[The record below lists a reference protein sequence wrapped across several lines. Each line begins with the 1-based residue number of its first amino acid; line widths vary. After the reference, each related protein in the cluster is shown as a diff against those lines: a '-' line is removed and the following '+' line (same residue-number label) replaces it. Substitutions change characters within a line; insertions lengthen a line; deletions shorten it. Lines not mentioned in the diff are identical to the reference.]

1 MSNNS
6 NLQNKVE
13 RILKA
18 IDNDQVAKHYFYTKP
33 DLDEIWFDALN
44 TAGAFDIKPIS
55 LIKKVGDQIEY
66 YRWVE
71 AEYLIKISPIV
82 PDKILTLISGYDTA
96 SVENP
101 IIKEKLLEIICILVQ
116 EASESSVTELV
127 IRLSKEKWFESRYLN
142 LMVYKLEDLVK
153 VLCEKKYYGTLIE
166 LLPGI
171 LKLQKPSED
180 SKYKHDPVP
189 LFESY
194 TYQAILN
201 HIAKLKFKVDQKAK
215 FKKIL
220 TIILN
225 LLQDHIQIDN
235 NMRSYRKKDDDT
247 SVVWKP
253 DISSNE
259 PDPHKDLDE
268 SLLDVARDL
277 ILFNLDLVDEAF
289 IRTVVSKNKYSVF
302 KRLALFTLVQSDFA
316 PEKVYELIKSC
327 LILDNVTTELREV
340 LKKYFKMFSTEQKNE
355 VLNQIEDMY
364 DLDKLV
370 EEKQFLLEDGRAKN
384 EEDLRSQLTVYATRK
399 KSEYLLPIAEDLTKK
414 QKEHFKEV
422 LLLKDDYRPPYISSK
437 GGFRSGPNSR
447 LSIEE
452 IKSSS
457 IEKLVKKFKDD
468 AVWFIDHTHNE
479 EMYSPLG
486 IARAWDPDIKDRP
499 EEYLSNLKYFKPDK
513 LLPPVYIYHLFNG
526 FEAALKDK
534 KVDLSKLMTFLNE
547 LLQQYKDE
555 TLPEFPVKDDFDIGG
570 WDEVLIAILRFF
582 DDTLQI
588 KGAIK
593 VQDEQTVLNFIE
605 FCLNY
610 KSESE
615 IKDEEERYSSK
626 DYYTHSINSL
636 YGLALHCSIR
646 HAVWRVNEE
655 IAKQSLTDDMKKLI
669 EEQLNRKVKTAFSV
683 YGHYYPTIFYYDR
696 TFGKKIKPTLFDNEE
711 DGLKY
716 AAFESFLF
724 NNVYKEIVDEI
735 KDSYAALTTNIDSIP
750 RSEHGPDIK
759 EKLVEHLMISYV
771 HELPGAEELKV
782 KLFEQEERFREHA
795 ISFVG
800 RAYVSAERKKPTQA
814 VVNKIKNLWKE
825 SLEVEN
831 LTYGKSF
838 GWWLNST
845 FFADDDWMLEMFIK
859 TLEKT
864 NGVIDPDFKVLR
876 TLADLSK
883 DHPEKC
889 LTALLLM
896 VNGKD
901 KEKTYYFRD
910 QEVLEIIENG
920 EAKNEQALNE
930 TAEKIRNELVKYGF
944 LQYKK

>member
-13 RILKA
+13 RILTA
-18 IDNDQVAKHYFYTKP
+18 IGDDQVAKHYFYTKP
-33 DLDEIWFDALN
+33 DLDEAWFDALN
-44 TAGAFDIKPIS
+44 TEGAFDIKPIS

-71 AEYLIKISPIV
+71 AEYLIKIAPKV
-82 PDKILTLISGYDTA
+82 PDKILTLINSYETA

-116 EASESSVTELV
+116 ELTEPSVKELV
-127 IRLSKEKWFESRYLN
+127 TRVSKEKWFESRYLN

-153 VLCEKKYYGTLIE
+153 VLCEKKYYDTLID

-180 SKYKHDPVP
+180 SKYKHDPIP

-194 TYQAILN
+194 TYQKIIN
-201 HIAKLKFKVDQKAK
+201 HLAKLRFEPKQKAS
-215 FKKIL
+215 FKKVL

-235 NMRSYRKKDDDT
+235 NMRFYRERDDDT

-253 DISSNE
+253 DISSTE

-268 SLLDVARDL
+268 SLLDVARDQILQNIDL
-277 ILFNLDLVDEAF
+277 IDVNF
-289 IRTVVSKNKYSVF
+289 IEKVISKNKYTVF
-302 KRLALFTLVQSDFA
+302 KRLALFVLVQSDYP
-316 PEKVYELIKSC
+316 PEKVYELIK
-327 LILDNVTTELREV
+327 LWIQHENVTTELREV
-340 LKKYFKMFSTEQKNE
+340 LKKYFKEFSSVQKKE
-355 VLNQIEDMY
+355 ILGQIEEMY

-370 EEKQFLLEDGRAKN
+370 EEKQFLLEDGRAKDA
-384 EEDLRSQLTVYATRK
+384 EDLRRQLTAYAARK
-399 KSEYLLPIAEDLTKK
+399 KGEYLLPIAKDLSNKH
-414 QKEHFKEV
+414 KEHFKEV
-422 LLLKDDYRPPYISSK
+422 LILKDDYKPPHISSK

-452 IKSSS
+452 IKNSS
-457 IEKLVKKFKDD
+457 IEELVKKFKDD
-468 AVWFIDHTHNE
+468 AVWFIDHAHNE

-486 IARAWDPDIKDRP
+486 VARAWDADIKDRP
-499 EEYLSNLKYFKPDK
+499 EEYLNNLQYFKPDK
-513 LLPPVYIYHLFNG
+513 LLPPVYVYHLFNG
-526 FEAALKDK
+526 FEASLKEK
-534 KVDLSKLMTFLNE
+534 KMDLTKLMTFLNE
-547 LLQQYKDE
+547 LMQQYKDK
-555 TLPEFPVKDDFDIGG
+555 TLPEFPVKDDFDVGG
-570 WDEVLIAILRFF
+570 WDQVLIAILRFF

-593 VQDEQTVLNFIE
+593 AEDEKTVLNFIE

-610 KSESE
+610 RNESE
-615 IKDEEERYSSK
+615 IKDEEEKYSSK

-636 YGLALHCSIR
+636 YGLALHCSVR
-646 HAVWRVNEE
+646 HAIWRVNEG

-669 EEQLNRKVKTAFSV
+669 EEQLERKVKTAFSV
-683 YGHYYPTIFYYDR
+683 YGHYYPTIFYYDQ
-696 TFGKKIKPTLFDNEE
+696 TFGKKIKSTLFDNKE
-711 DGLKY
+711 DSLKY

-724 NNVYKEIVDEI
+724 NNVYKEIVDKL
-735 KDSYAALTTNIDSIP
+735 KDSYATLITSIDSIP
-750 RSEHGPDIK
+750 KNEHGSDIK
-759 EKLVEHLMISYV
+759 EKLVEHVMISYI
-771 HELPGAEELKV
+771 HEVPGAEDLKV
-782 KLFEQEERFREHA
+782 KLFQQDVNYLEHA

-800 RAYVSAERKKPTQA
+800 RAYVSAERKKPEQN
-814 VVNKIKNLWKE
+814 VIKKIKSLWE
-825 SLEVEN
+825 ETLNVED
-831 LTYGKSF
+831 LTYGKPF
-838 GWWLNST
+838 GWWLSSS
-845 FFADDDWMLEMFIK
+845 FFDDDAWMLDMFIK

-883 DHPEKC
+883 IHPAKC
-889 LTALLLM
+889 LAALLLM

-910 QEVLEIIENG
+910 QEVTEIIENA
-920 EAKNEQALNE
+920 EAKSEQELNE